1 MNLNLGELKSMF
13 KFAYM
18 LHGKKRDKSITM
30 EIGQPIWTHMLLRF
44 TLYASSFIALFC
56 ILVLS
61 IEAVIK

>member
-30 EIGQPIWTHMLLRF
+30 EIGQPIWNTYVIKIH
-44 TLYASSFIALFC
+44 TSSFIALFC